1 MTQQLNLLDARFT
14 PQSLRFSARQG
25 ALALLL
31 VLAGSALAAQALGW
45 ASRSAARETREIE
58 ASLLPLKAQHQ
69 ALARVDAGS
78 VAAELAQLQALEAG
92 QRRIGAA
99 LAAGLAGAR
108 EGHADYL
115 AALARHASAALWITG
130 FAVSEDGGAIELEG
144 RMSDANVLADYLR
157 SLNAEPRFKG
167 RPFAQLSLKAV
178 DGANGGYTE
187 FSLRSATSLT
197 TRSAAP
203 SATGQ
208 TAGPNT
214 GATP

>member
-1 MTQQLNLLDARFT
+1 MSQQLNLLDASFA
-14 PQSLRFSARQG
+14 PQSLRFSAWHA
-25 ALALLL
+25 ALALVLL
-31 VLAGSALAAQALGW
+31 LAGSALLAQALGW
-45 ASRSAARETREIE
+45 ASRSAAAETREIE
-58 ASLLPLKAQHQ
+58 ASMLPLKAQRQ
-69 ALARVDAGS
+69 ALPVVNANGVTS
-78 VAAELAQLQALEAG
+78 ELAQLQALEAG

-115 AALARHASAALWITG
+115 TALARQASAALWITG
-130 FAVSEDGGAIELEG
+130 FAVSEDGRAIELEG
-144 RMSDANVLADYLR
+144 RMTDANVLTDYLR

-187 FSLRSATSLT
+187 FSLRSAAN
-197 TRSAAP
+197 SAAP
-203 SATGQ
+203 SGTGQ
-208 TAGPNT
+208 TVATNA

>member
-1 MTQQLNLLDARFT
+1 MTQQLNLLDARFA

-31 VLAGSALAAQALGW
+31 VLAGSTLAAQALGW
-45 ASRSAARETREIE
+45 ASRSAAREAREIE
-58 ASLLPLKAQHQ
+58 ASMLPLKAQRQ

-78 VAAELAQLQALEAG
+78 VAAELVQLQALETG

-99 LAAGLAGAR
+99 LASGLAGAR

-115 AALARHASAALWITG
+115 TALARQASAALWITG
-130 FAVSEDGGAIELEG
+130 FAVSEDGSAIELEG

-178 DGANGGYTE
+178 DGAHGAYTE
-187 FSLRSATSLT
+187 FSLRSAIS
-197 TRSAAP
+197 SAIN
-203 SATGQ
+203 SAIGQ
-208 TAGPNT
+208 TAATNT